1 MNWLYEG
8 KEITELEDFPENTF
22 GFVYQITHLPTGKK
36 YIGKKQL
43 VYTQK
48 KRIGKKEKKRI
59 KEEKKLRGERAIS
72 PTFKYVKKESD
83 WKSYVGSNDEIK
95 QLLEEGSISDFKRE
109 ILEFARNK
117 KHQTYIETKLL
128 FEKNVLTDDTYLNE
142 NILGKFYRKD
152 IINIKK

>member
-109 ILEFARNK
+109 ILEFAHNK
-117 KHQTYIETKLL
+117 KQLSYLETKKL
-128 FEKNVLTDDTYLNE
+128 FTESVLEKAEFLNSNIQGKWYPKDT
-142 NILGKFYRKD
+142 K
-152 IINIKK
+152 

>member
-1 MNWLYEG
+1 VNWLYDG

-83 WKSYVGSNDEIK
+83 WKVYVGSNDEIK

-109 ILEFARNK
+109 ILEFAHNK
-117 KHQTYIETKLL
+117 KQLSYLETKKL
-128 FEKNVLTDDTYLNE
+128 FTESVLEKAEFLNSNIQGKWYPKDT
-142 NILGKFYRKD
+142 K
-152 IINIKK
+152 

>member
-1 MNWLYEG
+1 VNWLYDG

-83 WKSYVGSNDEIK
+83 WKVYVGSNDEIK

-109 ILEFARNK
+109 ILEFAHSK
-117 KHQTYIETKLL
+117 KQLSYLETKKL
-128 FEKNVLTDDTYLNE
+128 FTESVLERDEFLNSNIQGKWYPKDT
-142 NILGKFYRKD
+142 K
-152 IINIKK
+152 

>member
-48 KRIGKKEKKRI
+48 KRIGKKERKRI

-109 ILEFARNK
+109 ILEFAHNK
-117 KHQTYIETKLL
+117 KQLSYLETKKL
-128 FEKNVLTDDTYLNE
+128 FTESVLERDEFLNSNIQGKWYPKDT
-142 NILGKFYRKD
+142 K
-152 IINIKK
+152 

>member
-109 ILEFARNK
+109 ILEFAQNK
-117 KHQTYIETKLL
+117 KQLSYLETKKL
-128 FEKNVLTDDTYLNE
+128 FTESVLERDEFLNSNIQGKWYPKDT
-142 NILGKFYRKD
+142 K
-152 IINIKK
+152 

>member
-1 MNWLYEG
+1 MNWLYDG

-109 ILEFARNK
+109 ILEFAHNK
-117 KHQTYIETKLL
+117 KQLSYLETKKL
-128 FEKNVLTDDTYLNE
+128 FTESVLEKAEFLNSNIQGKWYPKDT
-142 NILGKFYRKD
+142 K
-152 IINIKK
+152 

>member
-83 WKSYVGSNDEIK
+83 WKVYVGSNDEIK

-109 ILEFARNK
+109 ILEFAHNK
-117 KHQTYIETKLL
+117 KQLSYLETKKL
-128 FEKNVLTDDTYLNE
+128 FTESVLEKAEFLNSNIQGKWYPKDT
-142 NILGKFYRKD
+142 K
-152 IINIKK
+152 

>member
-83 WKSYVGSNDEIK
+83 WKTYVGSNDEIK

-109 ILEFARNK
+109 ILEFAHNK
-117 KHQTYIETKLL
+117 KQLGYLETKKL
-128 FEKNVLTDDTYLNE
+128 FTESVLEKDEFLNSNIQGKWYPKDT
-142 NILGKFYRKD
+142 K
-152 IINIKK
+152 

>member
-1 MNWLYEG
+1 MNWLYDG
-8 KEITELEDFPENTF
+8 KEIIELEDFPENTF

-83 WKSYVGSNDEIK
+83 WKVYVGSNDEIK

-109 ILEFARNK
+109 ILEFAHNK
-117 KHQTYIETKLL
+117 KQLSYLETKKL
-128 FEKNVLTDDTYLNE
+128 FTESVLERDEFLNSNIQGKWYPKDT
-142 NILGKFYRKD
+142 K
-152 IINIKK
+152 

>member
-48 KRIGKKEKKRI
+48 KRIGKKERKRI

-83 WKSYVGSNDEIK
+83 WKVYVGSNDEIK

-109 ILEFARNK
+109 ILEFAHNK
-117 KHQTYIETKLL
+117 KQLSYLETKKL
-128 FEKNVLTDDTYLNE
+128 FTESVLERDEFLNSNIQGKWYPKDT
-142 NILGKFYRKD
+142 K
-152 IINIKK
+152 

>member
-59 KEEKKLRGERAIS
+59 KEEKKLKGERAIS

-83 WKSYVGSNDEIK
+83 WKTYYGSSKEVEE
-95 QLLEEGSISDFKRE
+95 LLTEGTEKDFKRE
-109 ILEFARNK
+109 IICYGFTK
-117 KHQTYIETKLL
+117 KQLNYLETKYL
-128 FEKNVLTDDTYLNE
+128 FVREVD
-142 NILGKFYRKD
+142 RKSVV
-152 IINIKK
+152 

>member
-109 ILEFARNK
+109 ILEFSHNK
-117 KHQTYIETKLL
+117 KQLSYLETKKL
-128 FEKNVLTDDTYLNE
+128 FTESVLERDEFLNSNIQGKWYPKDT
-142 NILGKFYRKD
+142 K
-152 IINIKK
+152 

>member
-109 ILEFARNK
+109 ILEFAHNK
-117 KHQTYIETKLL
+117 KQLSYLETKKL
-128 FEKNVLTDDTYLNE
+128 FTESVLERDEFLNSNIQGKWYPKDT
-142 NILGKFYRKD
+142 K
-152 IINIKK
+152 

>member
-48 KRIGKKEKKRI
+48 KRIGKKERKRI

-83 WKSYVGSNDEIK
+83 WKVYVGSNDEIK

-109 ILEFARNK
+109 ILEFAHNK
-117 KHQTYIETKLL
+117 KQLSYLETKKL
-128 FEKNVLTDDTYLNE
+128 FTESVLEKAEFLNSNIQGKWYPKDT
-142 NILGKFYRKD
+142 K
-152 IINIKK
+152 

>member
-1 MNWLYEG
+1 VNWLYDG

-109 ILEFARNK
+109 ILEFAHNK
-117 KHQTYIETKLL
+117 KQLSYLETKKL
-128 FEKNVLTDDTYLNE
+128 FTESVLEKAEFLNSNIQGKWYPKDT
-142 NILGKFYRKD
+142 K
-152 IINIKK
+152 

>member
-1 MNWLYEG
+1 MNWLYDG

-59 KEEKKLRGERAIS
+59 KEEKKLKGERAIS

-83 WKSYVGSNDEIK
+83 WKTYYGSSKEVEE
-95 QLLEEGSISDFKRE
+95 LLTEGTEKDFKRE
-109 ILEFARNK
+109 IICYGFTK
-117 KHQTYIETKLL
+117 KQLNYLETKYL
-128 FEKNVLTDDTYLNE
+128 FVREVLEKDEYFNS
-142 NILGKFYRKD
+142 NIQGKYYRKD
-152 IINIKK
+152 ILIK

>member
-48 KRIGKKEKKRI
+48 KRIGKKERKRI

-109 ILEFARNK
+109 ILEFAHNK
-117 KHQTYIETKLL
+117 KQLSYLETKKL
-128 FEKNVLTDDTYLNE
+128 FTESVLEKAEFLNSNIQGKWYPKDT
-142 NILGKFYRKD
+142 K
-152 IINIKK
+152 

>member
-1 MNWLYEG
+1 MNWLYDG

-109 ILEFARNK
+109 ILEFAHNK
-117 KHQTYIETKLL
+117 KQLSYLETKKL
-128 FEKNVLTDDTYLNE
+128 FTESVLERDEFLNSNIQGKWYPKDT
-142 NILGKFYRKD
+142 K
-152 IINIKK
+152 

>member
-83 WKSYVGSNDEIK
+83 WKVYVGSNDEIK

-109 ILEFARNK
+109 ILEFAHNK
-117 KHQTYIETKLL
+117 KQLSYLETKKL
-128 FEKNVLTDDTYLNE
+128 FTESVLERDEFLNSNIQGKWYPKDT
-142 NILGKFYRKD
+142 K
-152 IINIKK
+152 